1 MAQARQG
8 QAGLGQSQGASLC
21 LVLGLPSP
29 PRVRREPG
37 KELGSSPLLP
47 SPTLKALPGTEAHRQ
62 GSSSYSP
69 ETRRGWPGGGS
80 RGRWEPSLP
89 CPPPP
94 SACNPSRP
102 ASAVLLSLWPPGR
115 ALQVICLP
123 WKRGSS
129 LFLPGLTL
137 LFGVISRWCFHLILL
152 GLPRCLCSGG
162 LDSLA

>member
-47 SPTLKALPGTEAHRQ
+47 SPTVKALPGTEAHRQ

-89 CPPPP
+89 CPPTPLGLQPKPP
-94 SACNPSRP
+94 CLCCPPQPLATRQGP
-102 ASAVLLSLWPPGR
+102 AGHLPATEKGLLSLPARPDPAFWR
-115 ALQVICLP
+115 
-123 WKRGSS
+123 
-129 LFLPGLTL
+129 
-137 LFGVISRWCFHLILL
+137 
-152 GLPRCLCSGG
+152 
-162 LDSLA
+162 D